1 MSKHSDDLID
11 DSEKKDEIIN
21 IPKEVTTNTEEKK
34 KAELIFKPEVITD
47 ANEKKLIKKIDLRII
62 PLIVVVN
69 ILSFLDRVNI
79 GNAKLAHLEHDL
91 NLVGNEYNWA
101 LSIFFLG
108 YILFEVPTNIISI
121 KIKPSIW
128 ISTRMI
134 SWGSIVIAMAFVKN
148 YSQLMATRFFLGT
161 FQTGL
166 YSGVIFYITKWY
178 KRSERSY
185 RISYFNAG
193 IIISGAFNGLI
204 AFSISSLN
212 GKFGFN
218 GWQWIFLIEGAI
230 TVIIAFF
237 CYFLISD
244 YPEITIWLTDDERK
258 LAVDRL
264 RIDTGH
270 AYATPFDKHQITS
283 AFKDF
288 KVYVFTLI
296 YFCVVAAIY
305 AFTFFIP
312 SIVNGMGF
320 DDVISQLL
328 STPPFILGCISSII
342 ITKISDNHK
351 IRSPYLISGLLIS
364 IIGYSF
370 LIVHGTSVALKYTCI
385 CVIGLGLFVSFPLI
399 VAWAADNLAGETKRA
414 VGFAIVNGGGNLGGI
429 LSAQIYKYSDAPAY
443 ISGHIVTVS
452 LLIICVVLSI
462 IQYCYLNRMNRYKLE
477 DPKRFLKGSNADDAT
492 HLGDLHPSF
501 TYIL

>member
-1 MSKHSDDLID
+1 MSTHSID
-11 DSEKKDEIIN
+11 GSEKKDEIIN
-21 IPKEVTTNTEEKK
+21 MQNEVTINTEEKK
-34 KAELIFKPEVITD
+34 KTELITNPEVITD
-47 ANEKKLIKKIDLRII
+47 AKEKKLIKKIDLRII
-62 PLIVVVN
+62 PLIIVLN

-108 YILFEVPTNIISI
+108 YILFEVPTNIIAI
-121 KIKPSIW
+121 KIKPSVW

-148 YSQLMATRFFLGT
+148 YSQLMATRFLLGT

-166 YSGVIFYITKWY
+166 YSGVIFYLTKWY

-185 RISYFNAG
+185 RISFFNAG
-193 IIISGAFNGLI
+193 VIMSGAFNGLI

-218 GWQWIFLIEGAI
+218 SWQWLFLVEGAI
-230 TVIIAFF
+230 TVIIAFC

-244 YPEITIWLTDDERK
+244 YPEITIWLTDYEQK

-264 RIDTGH
+264 RNDTGH
-270 AYATPFDKHQITS
+270 AYATHFDKHQITL
-283 AFKDF
+283 AFKDL
-288 KVYVFTLI
+288 KVYVFMFI
-296 YFCVVAAIY
+296 NFCVLATLY
-305 AFTFFIP
+305 SFSFFIP

-320 DDVISQLL
+320 DGVISQLL
-328 STPPFILGCISSII
+328 STPPFIIGCISSII
-342 ITKISDNHK
+342 ISKLSDNHR
-351 IRSPYLISGLLIS
+351 IRSPYLIFSLLIS

-370 LIVHGTSVALKYTCI
+370 LIVHGTSIALKYTGI
-385 CVIGLGLFVSFPLI
+385 CVIGLGMFVSCPLVI
-399 VAWAADNLAGETKRA
+399 AWAADNIAGETKRA
-414 VGFAIVNGGGNLGGI
+414 VGFAIVVGGSNLGGV
-429 LSAQIYKYSDAPAY
+429 LSAQIYKDSDAPAY
-443 ISGHIVTVS
+443 IFGHTVTLS
-452 LLIICVVLSI
+452 LLIIGIVLSI
-462 IQYCYLNRMNRYKLE
+462 FQYCYLKRMNKYKLE
-477 DPKRFLKGSNADDAT
+477 DPKRFLKGSNADDAA